1 MPRDEQGPGEV
12 GGQEAE
18 RQEWLGVGVEGSEWA
33 PEWDRW
39 AELSPH
45 SLAGQVGVYCD
56 CSGKLRKGFYQ
67 FHSHLHFK
75 KTLLAGRPVGR
86 LLRRYQERE
95 DGGLD

>member
-12 GGQEAE
+12 KKPKGKSGW
-18 RQEWLGVGVEGSEWA
+18 EWGVEGSERA

-45 SLAGQVGVYCD
+45 SLAGLVGVYCD

-95 DGGLD
+95 DRGLD